1 MVTDY
6 AGRRVL
12 PLSDKETA
20 QLVSYSER
28 CQPYY
33 AFDEVVFCKLI
44 DLVLPE
50 IRCNLYIG
58 NNAVYR
64 YLKEKLNL
72 FVGKYYP
79 NGFKENTQS
88 DYLFFRNELVKKV
101 QCPRIHCKDYNRVEK
116 DLFIM
121 LMRSCRDYIYA
132 NFTEEAE
139 DKFIKSL
146 YKISLMAS

>member
-88 DYLFFRNELVKKV
+88 DYLFFRNELVKYSALEYIAVSKITIGLRKICSSCLCV
-101 QCPRIHCKDYNRVEK
+101 LAEIIYMPISQKRQRIN
-116 DLFIM
+116 L
-121 LMRSCRDYIYA
+121 
-132 NFTEEAE
+132 
-139 DKFIKSL
+139 
-146 YKISLMAS
+146 

>member
-101 QCPRIHCKDYNRVEK
+101 QCPRIHCSFKDYNRVEK
-116 DLFIM
+116 DLFIIV
-121 LMRSCRDYIYA
+121 LG
-132 NFTEEAE
+132 
-139 DKFIKSL
+139 L
-146 YKISLMAS
+146 V